1 MHYSANGMSP
11 LPPYIRQPPSL
22 YSSLSLD
29 GGSREVNTGL
39 ALSQLLVSLVNLCL
53 CTVEQHQFI
62 PL

>member
-39 ALSQLLVSLVNLCL
+39 ALSQLLVSVVNLL
-53 CTVEQHQFI
+53 
-62 PL
+62 L